1 MTKKVARHK
10 RFFGFLAGRKF
21 LAGVFLVLF
30 LLGYNL
36 TLSVVQQ
43 CSAVPTIPVGAAPP
57 PTPVPPPLIP
67 AVVVPAVC
75 VGNPF
80 SGCSETPCEIPGAT
94 MEATTVLL
102 LALKAN
108 LTAASQLL
116 EDWVYQYV
124 HAILL
129 AEYAQIDWLERSMIS
144 WWDTMW
150 YYNLLPSFQE
160 MTRQLNVGLA
170 LQTQQLYANADATA
184 MIETARTY
192 AKHEIEDQE
201 NLRAGEQVCVAATQ
215 IGGFARATSFFRP
228 MRQAWETKSVAAGL
242 NQKTDPHGEPY
253 PGAAAA
259 SGSAQKRYDDWKN
272 IFCDARGNSIPD
284 AAGNS
289 VNTLRCGQD
298 VDKNLINADVL
309 PVKYLFNNLTI
320 NVDDTTAAQNG
331 STEGKNLELAVE
343 YLINNL
349 VGLPMMDAMVPTA
362 LSSPA
367 GKHLYLTRRSY
378 LARYASVRSV
388 PDMVAGW
395 RMPGSQMGKW
405 LADLR
410 ESGGIPASL
419 LQDTNNGSGIVLAGG
434 ISKNPSYKEIMH
446 TLSIDRFNSGMY
458 ATEMLTDPAKVD
470 IEKLNTSVFYLMQL
484 RDYYELL
491 ERTALTL
498 AVQVSIL
505 AEEQDMAVPVSA
517 APMAPS
523 PGG

>member
-1 MTKKVARHK
+1 MTGKAAYHK
-10 RFFGFLAGRKF
+10 RFFSFLGGRKF
-21 LAGVFLVLF
+21 LAAVFLILF

-43 CSAVPTIPVGAAPP
+43 CSAVPTTPVGFASPP
-57 PTPVPPPLIP
+57 PPVSPPLIP
-67 AVVVPAVC
+67 AVVAPGVC
-75 VGNPF
+75 PNDTTNCN
-80 SGCSETPCEIPGAT
+80 SQLPCEMPG
-94 MEATTVLL
+94 TTLTVTTTLM

-150 YYNLLPSFQE
+150 YYNLLPSFQQ
-160 MTRQLNVGLA
+160 MTRQLNIELA

-192 AKHEIEDQE
+192 ARHEIEDQK
-201 NLRAGEQVCVAATQ
+201 NLRPGEQVCVAATQ
-215 IGGFARATSFFRP
+215 TGGFARATSFFRP

-242 NQKTDPHGEPY
+242 NQKTDPHGQPY
-253 PGAAAA
+253 PGATAA

-272 IFCDARGNSIPD
+272 IFCDAMGNSIS
-284 AAGNS
+284 N
-289 VNTLRCGQD
+289 VHCGQN

-320 NVDDTTAAQNG
+320 NVDDTTSAQNG

-362 LSSPA
+362 LASPA
-367 GKHLYLTRRSY
+367 GEHLYLMRRSY
-378 LARYASVRSV
+378 LARYAAVRSV

-405 LADLR
+405 VADLR

-419 LQDTNNGSGIVLAGG
+419 LEGTNNSSGGFYQATSGIALAGS

-446 TLSIDRFNSGMY
+446 ALSIDRFNSGMY
-458 ATEMLTDPAKVD
+458 ATEMMTDPAKVD

-505 AEEQDMAVPVSA
+505 TEQQDMAVPVSA